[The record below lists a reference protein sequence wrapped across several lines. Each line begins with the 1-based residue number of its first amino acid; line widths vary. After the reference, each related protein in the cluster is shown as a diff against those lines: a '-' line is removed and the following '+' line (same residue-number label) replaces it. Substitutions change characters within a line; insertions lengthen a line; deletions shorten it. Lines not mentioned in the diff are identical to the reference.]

1 MTTEA
6 LARTFAASIG
16 NTSIGG
22 AWARRDRRRGGVG
35 AGPAVRDASPSR
47 GASRDGGDASGDHD
61 PSRLPLLVPPIAPPS
76 RGEPAS
82 PRGADVTPPLADER
96 APAQVRARRRANLL
110 SFLAVLLVHVLGLAA
125 AVWIPA
131 EEPEGG
137 GEALVLAVEFVA
149 PDATD
154 TIDAAAG
161 APQAPSPI
169 DVTADLAAATADPVP
184 PPPPPPP
191 PNVADDVAT
200 VPPLLATR
208 AAREDFVEPPP
219 EVREA
224 PAPPSISPPK
234 TSREAAR
241 PTKPRAEAKPVKAP
255 SKTKSARGAPSPARK
270 RPPTATAATGSGD
283 AAADRRAGGGLGR
296 GAAAAADQGDLRSWR
311 SAVLAALAR
320 AKVYPE
326 EARSAGRSGR
336 VVVRFTIRPD
346 GSVVGLAL
354 ASASGVGSLDAA
366 TLAMPRRAHF
376 PPMPAGAGVS
386 QSFTAGV
393 RYDLR

>member
-35 AGPAVRDASPSR
+35 AGPAVREPSPSR
-47 GASRDGGDASGDHD
+47 GVSRDGADASVDHD
-61 PSRLPLLVPPIAPPS
+61 LSRFPFLVPPIAPPG
-76 RGEPAS
+76 RGDPAS
-82 PRGADVTPPLADER
+82 PRGADVAPPLAAAL
-96 APAQVRARRRANLL
+96 APALVRARRRANLL

-125 AVWIPA
+125 TVWIPA
-131 EEPEGG
+131 EEHEGG

-161 APQAPSPI
+161 APQAPQPI
-169 DVTADLAAATADPVP
+169 DVTADLAATTADPVP
-184 PPPPPPP
+184 PPPPD
-191 PNVADDVAT
+191 VADDVAT
-200 VPPLLATR
+200 FPPLLATR

-224 PAPPSISPPK
+224 SAPPSISPPK

-241 PTKPRAEAKPVKAP
+241 PRAETKPVKAS
-255 SKTKSARGAPSPARK
+255 SKTRSARRTPSPARD
-270 RPPTATAATGSGD
+270 RPTTATAATGSGG
-283 AAADRRAGGGLGR
+283 AAADRRAGGGLSR
-296 GAAAAADQGDLRSWR
+296 GAAAADQGDLRSWR

>member
-22 AWARRDRRRGGVG
+22 AWARRGRRRGGIG

-47 GASRDGGDASGDHD
+47 GPSRDGGDASGDHD
-61 PSRLPLLVPPIAPPS
+61 LSRLPLLVLPIAPPG

-82 PRGADVTPPLADER
+82 PRGADVAPPLADER

-161 APQAPSPI
+161 APQAPPPI
-169 DVTADLAAATADPVP
+169 DVTADLAAATADPAP

-241 PTKPRAEAKPVKAP
+241 PRAEAKPVTAP

-270 RPPTATAATGSGD
+270 RQPTATAATGSGD
-283 AAADRRAGGGLGR
+283 AAADRRAGGGLSR